1 MKRLALVYVT
11 PLFSLL
17 SLSKLVPN
25 VSSSLPRRYEIAR
38 VCASELERERGR
50 GRDMMVWEKGCS
62 GLTVS
67 SGLRWKQ
74 AFGQM
79 TSFQPVFHIP
89 ASLLA
94 WNHKTHHH
102 STYHLQ

>member
-38 VCASELERERGR
+38 VCASELEREGE
-50 GRDMMVWEKGCS
+50 VE
-62 GLTVS
+62 
-67 SGLRWKQ
+67 
-74 AFGQM
+74 
-79 TSFQPVFHIP
+79 I
-89 ASLLA
+89 
-94 WNHKTHHH
+94 
-102 STYHLQ
+102 